1 MINAIIT
8 PYLLVTAI
16 LSAAP
21 AQWSTFQSYMGTWNG
36 KRSGAQGPVSVT
48 RQYESVVRNQ
58 HLLVT
63 ERVASERTPWGLVS
77 YDDVAANFVLRRFRP
92 DGSVAELVLQQ
103 ASKESGTLVFA
114 GGPSPEVPGA
124 ERITQELHGANEFVE
139 RVEVAKEGQ
148 PLTVVSETVFH
159 RKR

>member
-8 PYLLVTAI
+8 PYLLATAI

-21 AQWSTFQSYMGTWNG
+21 AQWTPFLSYMGTWDG
-36 KRSGAQGPVSVT
+36 KRSGGQGAVSVT
-48 RQYESVVRNQ
+48 RLYESVARNQ

-63 ERVASERTPWGLVS
+63 ERVASERAPWGLVS
-77 YDDVAANFVLRRFRP
+77 YDDLSGNFVLRRFRP
-92 DGSVAELVLQQ
+92 DGSVVELVLRQ

-114 GGPSPEVPGA
+114 GGPSPEAPGT

-148 PLTVVSETVFH
+148 PLTVVSETVFR